1 MDLHEVAPANQHRH
15 PWELSRRDC
24 VMQILAGRGPWHD
37 VADVGAGDR
46 FFAASLREVVTG
58 TTYAV
63 DLHYQETG
71 IVDGIH
77 TTRDVAD
84 LPDAGLDCVVM
95 MDVIEHVE
103 DEGALLRDVRG
114 KLRPGGTVLVTVPAF
129 QHLFSAHDRYL
140 KHFRRYRRQ
149 QLHDLLER
157 HGLRVEESF
166 YFWATLFAAR
176 SLEVALAR
184 VVGEA
189 EQTGIGHWRFGV
201 RHVVTM
207 CVRAVLDLDYR
218 VCRALTRMGLTV
230 PGLSLCAICK
240 NTSA

>member
-1 MDLHEVAPANQHRH
+1 MDLREVAPANQHRH

-24 VMQILAGRGPWHD
+24 MLQILEGRGPWRD

-46 FFAASLREVVTG
+46 FFAASLREIATG
-58 TTYAV
+58 NVYAV
-63 DLHYQETG
+63 DLHYQEAG
-71 IVDGIH
+71 MVDGIH

-84 LPDAGLDCVVM
+84 LPDAGLDCVVL

-103 DEGALLRDVRG
+103 DEGALLRDVRA
-114 KLRPGGTVLVTVPAF
+114 KLTPDGTVVVTVPAF
-129 QHLFSAHDRYL
+129 QHLFSAHDRHL

-149 QLHDLLER
+149 QLHDVLER
-157 HGLRVEESF
+157 HGLHVEESF

-176 SLEVALAR
+176 SLEVAVSR
-184 VVGEA
+184 VTGEG
-189 EQTGIGHWRFGV
+189 EQAGIGRWPFGL
-201 RHVVTM
+201 RHMVTVF
-207 CVRAVLDLDYR
+207 VRAVLDLDYR
-218 VCRALTRMGLTV
+218 VCRALTRTGLTV